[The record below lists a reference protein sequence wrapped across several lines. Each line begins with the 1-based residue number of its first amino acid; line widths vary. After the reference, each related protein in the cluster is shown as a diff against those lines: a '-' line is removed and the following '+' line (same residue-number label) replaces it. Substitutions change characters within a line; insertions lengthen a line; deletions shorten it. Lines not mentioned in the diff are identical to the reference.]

1 MAQTIQLKHSYSTGS
16 WPTGLADGEVA
27 INLADHKMWI
37 GSGSASSSALNL
49 ESFSASHLDIR
60 GHHTTSGDI
69 SSSGN
74 IYANRL
80 FIGLEN
86 ITTAFSPLA
95 GNEEL
100 VTVGN
105 IENGTWTAGALT
117 PTVVVASAYLDADT
131 AHLTTDQT
139 FTGKKTFSAAVT
151 ASDHISS
158 SANVY
163 SANNEALLAA
173 SFKYTSLQDGY
184 YGMPGN
190 AGINTAVWAY
200 EKTDGA
206 TGLGATSQHIGIR
219 VPYKCVLVGMMGNIR
234 SDTAS
239 ATVNMS
245 CWTCELTNNTDN
257 TWTKS
262 FETTDITTAASTNK
276 VMGYSDLTGTA
287 ILAAGTSVIPAILND
302 QGGTSTLFGSYTI
315 VIRRI
320 I

>member
-1 MAQTIQLKHSYSTGS
+1 MKLKNDKHFMI
-16 WPTGLADGEVA
+16 VR
-27 INLADHKMWI
+27 DHLSI
-37 GSGSASSSALNL
+37 GSGSSFYPTTTGLQNATPDGTLKVWGNLNVADSENGL
-49 ESFSASHLDIR
+49 IGSITA
-60 GHHTTSGDI
+60 SGDI
-69 SSSGN
+69 SASGN
-74 IYANRL
+74 IY
-80 FIGLEN
+80 
-86 ITTAFSPLA
+86 
-95 GNEEL
+95 
-100 VTVGN
+100 
-105 IENGTWTAGALT
+105 
-117 PTVVVASAYLDADT
+117 
-131 AHLTTDQT
+131 
-139 FTGKKTFSAAVT
+139 
-151 ASDHISS
+151 
-158 SANVY
+158 SANDEILF
-163 SANNEALLAA
+163 AG
-173 SFKYTSLQDGY
+173 SFKYTSLQNGY